1 MMSYSIQF
9 LEMQPGAKA
18 KTFKPV
24 QMQKPVIV
32 FGSSGHARSIAVI
45 LEQLNIE
52 IIGFID
58 SYLPKG
64 TRVLKYKTLGDETVL
79 TRALYKFG
87 TLELV
92 VGIGDCSNRQKVVK
106 KARCL
111 NPKLVFPVV
120 ISPKACVA
128 TYTEIGQGTVVFCNT
143 FINVEAAIGEFC
155 VINSCSII
163 EHNTTIGNFCSISP
177 GANIGGNVVIGDN
190 SFIGSSATVIQKKT
204 IGRNCVV
211 GAGAIVTKNIPDQVL
226 AVGMPAVIKKE
237 NYINN
242 NIFN

>member
-1 MMSYSIQF
+1 MSYSIQF

-92 VGIGDCSNRQKVVK
+92 VGIGDCSYNARFFLRPTGIFVKLNR
-106 KARCL
+106 
-111 NPKLVFPVV
+111 
-120 ISPKACVA
+120 
-128 TYTEIGQGTVVFCNT
+128 
-143 FINVEAAIGEFC
+143 AAIAIDSWYRLF
-155 VINSCSII
+155 
-163 EHNTTIGNFCSISP
+163 
-177 GANIGGNVVIGDN
+177 D
-190 SFIGSSATVIQKKT
+190 SSLFLV
-204 IGRNCVV
+204 
-211 GAGAIVTKNIPDQVL
+211 P
-226 AVGMPAVIKKE
+226 
-237 NYINN
+237 Y
-242 NIFN
+242 

>member
-1 MMSYSIQF
+1 MSYSIQF

-58 SYLPKG
+58 SYLPQG
-64 TRVLKYKTLGDETVL
+64 TRVLKYKTLGDETIL
-79 TRALYKFG
+79 TRAFHKFG
-87 TLELV
+87 TLDLI
-92 VGIGDCSNRQKVVK
+92 VGIGDCNNRQKVVQ

-163 EHNTTIGNFCSISP
+163 EHNTTIGNFITLKHWRSGEIEFQQP
-177 GANIGGNVVIGDN
+177 GGRSRLLI
-190 SFIGSSATVIQKKT
+190 SATYAADIKFNRITQSSKYIPKAPLTPMQCWLLSFVFNHSD
-204 IGRNCVV
+204 NC
-211 GAGAIVTKNIPDQVL
+211 T
-226 AVGMPAVIKKE
+226 
-237 NYINN
+237 
-242 NIFN
+242 